1 MTTAEFTNFCGKEK
15 IAFKINNPL
24 MWLVADLMS
33 SVKNK
38 GVQYITPTYKLT
50 EQSSFK
56 EFIQTAL
63 HIEKEANR

>member
-1 MTTAEFTNFCGKEK
+1 MNPTAEFTLNGKTISYRLNRPHK
-15 IAFKINNPL
+15 
-24 MWLVADLMS
+24 WLVADLMS

-50 EQSSFK
+50 EQSSIRDFL
-56 EFIQTAL
+56 QTAH